1 MFKRGARMRKLAL
14 AAAAALL
21 LLSAC
26 SDKGAQKPEVENSG
40 KKATAAEKQ
49 TELPFA
55 YPLTGIGSET
65 PTGGRAFAVMVNNH
79 PKARPQSGLN
89 KADIVYELL
98 AEGDITRFL
107 AIFQSEKPETV
118 GPVRSARD
126 YYINLAKGL
135 DSIFIAHGY
144 SVEAKEMLDG
154 GYIDHLNGMAYD
166 GTLFKRANF
175 RQAPHNSY
183 ITHKNMVKG
192 SDMNDFDLSLT
203 PPSFKFLTEKEE
215 GNIEGLDAPSVKVS
229 YFSNDTFTS
238 VYQYDS
244 EKGKYKRYSNGELTS
259 DLESGEPVLLD
270 NIFIAEMD
278 HKSAGPGGLRD
289 IDLKSGGKGLLL
301 QKGKVIEVSWLNDD
315 GRIVP
320 VIEGNEAQLVRGK
333 TWVNIVPS
341 NPGIDSVVS
350 FEGNE

>member
-1 MFKRGARMRKLAL
+1 MRKWAL
-14 AAAAALL
+14 AMAAVLL

-26 SDKGAQKPEVENSG
+26 SDKGAGKSATENSG
-40 KKATAAEKQ
+40 KKAAAAKKQ
-49 TELPFA
+49 AELPFA
-55 YPLTGIGSET
+55 FPLTGIASQT

-98 AEGDITRFL
+98 AEGDVTRFL

-118 GPVRSARD
+118 GPIRSARD

-144 SVEAKEMLDG
+144 SVEAKEMLNSG
-154 GYIDHLNGMAYD
+154 VIDHLNGMAYD
-166 GTLFKRANF
+166 GTLFKRADF

-183 ITHKNMVKG
+183 IAYENMVKG
-192 SDMNDFDLSLT
+192 SKMNGFDMSQT
-203 PPSFKFLTEKEE
+203 PESFKFLTKEE
-215 GNIEGLDAPSVKVS
+215 EASLEGPEALAVEVS

-238 VYQYDS
+238 VYRYDS
-244 EKGKYKRYSNGELTS
+244 ELGKYKRYSNGELTS
-259 DLESGEPVLLD
+259 DLDSGEPVLLD

-278 HKSAGPGGLRD
+278 HKAAGPGGLRD
-289 IDLKSGGKGLLL
+289 IDLKSGGKGFLL
-301 QKGKVIEVSWLNDD
+301 QKGKVAEVDWLNDH

-320 VIEGNEAQLVRGK
+320 IVDGNEARLVRGK

-341 NPGIDSVVS
+341 NPGLASVVS
-350 FEGNE
+350 FEENL